1 MRAILCLSVLASLAG
16 CANPQRTALVYPFQR
31 PVAGLS
37 GQPLPITDA
46 HWTACD
52 LDAVQL
58 AFWER
63 PPSSALGRMHL
74 ASLGLGTVLA
84 NEEMQKAESP
94 ATTAFREATYERLM
108 RACLVN
114 LGYAIAVPP
123 PPSRAFG
130 QYALA

>member
-16 CANPQRTALVYPFQR
+16 CANPQRTPPSTPSSAR
-31 PVAGLS
+31 WRASAGSPCPSRTPTGRHATSTPTSSPS
-37 GQPLPITDA
+37 G
-46 HWTACD
+46 
-52 LDAVQL
+52 
-58 AFWER
+58 R

-74 ASLGLGTVLA
+74 APLGLGTVLA